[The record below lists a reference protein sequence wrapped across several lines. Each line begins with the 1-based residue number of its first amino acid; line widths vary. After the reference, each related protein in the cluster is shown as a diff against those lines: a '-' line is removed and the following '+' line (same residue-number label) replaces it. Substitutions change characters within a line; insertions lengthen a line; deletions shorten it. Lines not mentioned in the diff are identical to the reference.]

1 MIYLYTKVVPQCL
14 ELLSPALL
22 LAIYYDLSNIRIAI
36 NLSFDVKNI
45 SYIIY
50 NFKTLSHA
58 RNFKFLFLFLKSE
71 GQVICNF
78 PDYFD
83 VGTDF

>member
-1 MIYLYTKVVPQCL
+1 ML
-14 ELLSPALL
+14 
-22 LAIYYDLSNIRIAI
+22 
-36 NLSFDVKNI
+36 NLSFAVTNI
-45 SYIIY
+45 GYIIY
-50 NFKTLSHA
+50 NFETSSQP
-58 RNFKFLFLFLKSE
+58 RNFKFLFTFLKSE